1 MKRPSGRGGKPGKLR
16 RRTAPKPQQRRPKP
30 PDVTPSPDDGEN
42 DEVVRL
48 RRELNEA
55 VERQT
60 ATSEVLRVV
69 SSFPG
74 DLVPVFNAML
84 ANATWLCGADYGTL
98 WLHESDGDMRMAAL
112 HGSLPNAFRENW
124 RVGRTFKPSRSVPAA
139 RAFTTQRLV
148 HVVDLR
154 EDQSYIDGDALA
166 VSSVELAGIRSLMAV
181 PLVKEDTPLG
191 AMTLYR
197 REVRP
202 FTEKQIELVQNFA
215 AQAVIAIE
223 NARLLNQ
230 LHQRTNDLT
239 EALEQQTA
247 TSEVL
252 GVISSS
258 PGELEPVFAAILASA
273 TRICEAEF
281 GNLFLRDEDAFC
293 AVAWHGV
300 PTYMNTWQGPALTIK
315 TDIGDIPL
323 ARLAATQQRVH
334 VADLR
339 QEPAY
344 KRGHEPLV
352 ALVDKGGAR
361 TLLIVPM
368 LNDRTLVGA
377 IAIYRQEVRPFRH
390 KQVELVENFAA
401 QAVIAIENARLLNEL
416 RQRTTDLSEALEQQ
430 TATSDVLS
438 IISSSPSDLRPIF
451 QAILENATRICEAGF
466 GFIHRYDGE
475 LFEPTAQAGAPTEL
489 VEFHRKRGSFR
500 PDVGGMLD
508 RMIRTKEVGH
518 TSDIAA
524 ETFPVAAAKIAGAR
538 STMAVPMLKDDVLVG
553 ALVIYRQEV
562 RPFTDKQISLVANF
576 AKQAVIA
583 IENARLLNEL
593 RQSLEQQTATSEV
606 LQVISSSP
614 AILNR
619 CLRPCLRMRCASVK
633 PSLATSIVPRATA
646 CVTSLRRT
654 RRPLSRRCSG
664 VRHILIPA
672 QKTPCVA

>member
-16 RRTAPKPQQRRPKP
+16 RRTARKPQQRRPKP

-202 FTEKQIELVQNFA
+202 FTESRSSWSQNFA

-239 EALEQQTA
+239 ERSSSRQQHLKC
-247 TSEVL
+247 L
-252 GVISSS
+252 GSSQAPPASLSQCLPQYWPAPRAFAKRSLAISSFAMRIPFARW
-258 PGELEPVFAAILASA
+258 PGMA
-273 TRICEAEF
+273 C
-281 GNLFLRDEDAFC
+281 
-293 AVAWHGV
+293 
-300 PTYMNTWQGPALTIK
+300 
-315 TDIGDIPL
+315 
-323 ARLAATQQRVH
+323 
-334 VADLR
+334 
-339 QEPAY
+339 
-344 KRGHEPLV
+344 
-352 ALVDKGGAR
+352 
-361 TLLIVPM
+361 
-368 LNDRTLVGA
+368 
-377 IAIYRQEVRPFRH
+377 
-390 KQVELVENFAA
+390 
-401 QAVIAIENARLLNEL
+401 
-416 RQRTTDLSEALEQQ
+416 QRT
-430 TATSDVLS
+430 
-438 IISSSPSDLRPIF
+438 
-451 QAILENATRICEAGF
+451 
-466 GFIHRYDGE
+466 
-475 LFEPTAQAGAPTEL
+475 
-489 VEFHRKRGSFR
+489 
-500 PDVGGMLD
+500 
-508 RMIRTKEVGH
+508 
-518 TSDIAA
+518 
-524 ETFPVAAAKIAGAR
+524 
-538 STMAVPMLKDDVLVG
+538 
-553 ALVIYRQEV
+553 
-562 RPFTDKQISLVANF
+562 
-576 AKQAVIA
+576 
-583 IENARLLNEL
+583 
-593 RQSLEQQTATSEV
+593 
-606 LQVISSSP
+606 
-614 AILNR
+614 
-619 CLRPCLRMRCASVK
+619 
-633 PSLATSIVPRATA
+633 
-646 CVTSLRRT
+646 
-654 RRPLSRRCSG
+654 
-664 VRHILIPA
+664 
-672 QKTPCVA
+672 